1 MKLIEL
7 FVIGYKF
14 VTAYILGNKDDMN
27 VTLLLRE

>member
-14 VTAYILGNKDDMN
+14 VTAYILGKDDMN